1 MATAA
6 AETPRNPR
14 DSRLSD
20 DTLAA
25 VLEDVKRA
33 LPVETV
39 LEASGTRLHRMG
51 PRRAR
56 ALCPF
61 HQDRDPSLVVYTD
74 EGRWHCF
81 GCGARG
87 DVVDMVRAIEGHDS
101 FVEALRSAASRA
113 GVPFPEKG
121 SRRNGKPDPHDLLE
135 AAATLYSGVL
145 PPSAVEYLRRRGFPK
160 EFVLLKRIGY
170 APERPRGFLAA
181 HLKSRGVDLRLAETA
196 GLVVRSGTTSCRDAF
211 GAAGGG
217 YIVLPVTRTGR
228 VVDLQGR
235 AFPDAQGRPKYL
247 NLPGER
253 RYLYGE
259 DNLAGP
265 WVLLCE
271 GILDAMSA
279 ELAGL
284 PACAVFGTNG
294 LKEQHLAKF
303 RRCSR
308 IYVCFDRDATQKAAT
323 AACMFGTRGR
333 VVILPD
339 SFGEHGDLNDMLV
352 AADNPAVLA
361 STLHALMKRAPTG
374 YEVRIDTLQCD
385 DPYELYGAAAGLL
398 AEIHRLDPIS
408 RGLLLKKLADRT
420 GLPASLV
427 EQAAREAA
435 AHEAEVQK
443 AAAAAAAT

>member
-1 MATAA
+1 MRRSVWAWVCGLLACTAGAAAA
-6 AETPRNPR
+6 AEVRGWVVHGETGRP
-14 DSRLSD
+14 
-20 DTLAA
+20 LAGVEVR
-25 VLEDVKRA
+25 VLGMEAGAPPAEVVARTDARGGFRVGR
-33 LPVETV
+33 PMQRRTV
-39 LEASGTRLHRMG
+39 VVQATYRG
-51 PRRAR
+51 
-56 ALCPF
+56 
-61 HQDRDPSLVVYTD
+61 VVYTSGPHRPRD
-74 EGRWHCF
+74 DLVLTLRVFETTQDPRGLYV
-81 GCGARG
+81 AR
-87 DVVDMVRAIEGHDS
+87 RAT
-101 FVEALRSAASRA
+101 
-113 GVPFPEKG
+113 
-121 SRRNGKPDPHDLLE
+121 LLE
-135 AAATLYSGVL
+135 L
-145 PPSAVEYLRRRGFPK
+145 
-160 EFVLLKRIGY
+160 
-170 APERPRGFLAA
+170 AP
-181 HLKSRGVDLRLAETA
+181 A

-352 AADNPAVLA
+352 AADNPAMLA